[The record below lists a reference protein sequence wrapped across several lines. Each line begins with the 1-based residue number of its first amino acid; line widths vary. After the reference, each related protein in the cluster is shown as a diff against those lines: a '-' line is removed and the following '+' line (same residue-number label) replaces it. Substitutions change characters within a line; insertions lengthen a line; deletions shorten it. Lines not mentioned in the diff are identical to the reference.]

1 MKRRSFIGLLAG
13 FLWLCL
19 RGVADAICNPY
30 LTRLLEG
37 GKSRVQARPGARDAS
52 HPYFIQWFGHS
63 SFLIHSEAEVKIVT
77 DPNFNV
83 TPGIEA
89 DAVTVSNDHFT
100 HNNVGAVG
108 GDPMVLRGITLE
120 QTWNPIRTRV
130 KDIVIV
136 NLPSQRSFGWGGVAN
151 SIFIFE
157 MGSLCIAHLGNI
169 GHLLTP
175 EQEQLLR
182 RVDVM
187 MTPIDARL
195 NLGFEDLLR
204 VIEQVKPPVVI
215 PMHYDDPAQAEYFS
229 TFIRDYFPVRQK
241 GDSRMVL
248 SRATLPASTEVLV
261 LTHPNPVYPFN
272 SWPSSPDTGTDF

>member
-1 MKRRSFIGLLAG
+1 MKRRGFIGLLLG
-13 FLWLCL
+13 LFWLGL
-19 RGVADAICNPY
+19 RGMAAAICNPY

-37 GKSRVQARPGARDAS
+37 GTSRVQVRGGPRDPS

-108 GDPMVLRGITLE
+108 GNPRVLRGITLE
-120 QTWNPIRTRV
+120 QAWNPIHTHV

-136 NLPSQRSFGWGGVAN
+136 NLPSQRGFGWGGVAN

-175 EQEQLLR
+175 EQEQIMR

-195 NLGFEDLLR
+195 NLGFEDLLK

-215 PMHYDDPAQAEYFS
+215 PMHYDDPAQSGLFS
-229 TFIRDYFPVRQK
+229 GFIRDYFPVRQK
-241 GDSRMVL
+241 DDSRLML
-248 SRATLPASTEVLV
+248 SRATLPASTKVLV
-261 LTHPNPVYPFN
+261 LAHPNPVFPFN
-272 SWPSSPDTGTDF
+272 SWPSSPDTDRGF